1 MKKTF
6 LFLISLMLLFSL
18 SYGDKVLNDVIQD
31 AQPAS
36 GYDKLLI
43 LDPNEVYTGGLIIVD
58 TKVGIWGNGA
68 ILDLQSDSIAVR
80 GNSQINLD
88 GCIITNGGNAIS
100 VGVNENVTSMINQ
113 CTFYNNGIAIR
124 FMTKT
129 GAIEVVNTILSNNS
143 IYGFACSH
151 ETARTLHYSDAYS
164 NGSNYVEWCPG

>member
-1 MKKTF
+1 MTIAVAD
-6 LFLISLMLLFSL
+6 LFIIELA
-18 SYGDKVLNDVIQD
+18 KVTNERIANVQIK
-31 AQPAS
+31 AQS
-36 GYDKLLI
+36 I
-43 LDPNEVYTGGLIIVD
+43 DPNI
-58 TKVGIWGNGA
+58 
-68 ILDLQSDSIAVR
+68 
-80 GNSQINLD
+80 
-88 GCIITNGGNAIS
+88 NGGNAIS